1 MLLGMSAALS
11 HEAHCKPS
19 PLVVPYA
26 GINDILAAVGSIV
39 I

>member
-11 HEAHCKPS
+11 HEAYCKPS

-26 GINDILAAVGSIV
+26 GFNDILAAVGSIV